1 MERPHIGSGFK
12 KGCVMISYLI
22 REYSCYLMERGMKFR
37 PFLYLCPEAEF
48 LVILCKYILPEA
60 DLRLRPSMYTHSR
73 DREKTSGQAT
83 VQYLNNMSHGR
94 NLSLTSGE
102 PEFVAQ

>member
-1 MERPHIGSGFK
+1 
-12 KGCVMISYLI
+12 
-22 REYSCYLMERGMKFR
+22 MERGKKFR
-37 PFLYLCPEAEF
+37 AILYLCPEAEF
-48 LVILCKYILPEA
+48 LVILCRCILPEA
-60 DLRLRPSMYTHSR
+60 DLRLRPSMHTHNK

-94 NLSLTSGE
+94 NISLTSSE